1 MNKIQFIWKKDQFW
15 EKFHVFR
22 ENAIPIQF
30 KQIFGRNS
38 TFQEM
43 IVYFEKKSNFSNF
56 EKKILDFELN
66 SSFQGKEKS
75 SILTMHS
82 LGKYSD
88 VKRFNSSGR
97 DQRLFRKKILHIIMN
112 EIKFSVRKF
121 SILKEI

>member
-1 MNKIQFIWKKDQFW
+1 
-15 EKFHVFR
+15 
-22 ENAIPIQF
+22 
-30 KQIFGRNS
+30 
-38 TFQEM
+38 M

-88 VKRFNSSGR
+88 
-97 DQRLFRKKILHIIMN
+97 
-112 EIKFSVRKF
+112 
-121 SILKEI
+121 